1 MLILSN
7 HIKMEKID
15 RNQYFPRRLL
25 TDLKKWIDRREI
37 YAIKGPRQSGKTTLL
52 KILQDYLVQE
62 RKVNPEN
69 IVFLTLEDRE
79 VLDKFSRSPKE
90 FVRTLIMH
98 KENERFYFL
107 IDEFQYL
114 VEGGQKLKLLYD
126 LFKNIK
132 FIITGSSSLELA
144 GKTGKFLVGR
154 MFSFY
159 LYQLSFEEFIG
170 LKSKQ
175 LDNVY
180 QERIKLIRD
189 FIAKGKNFQIEVDI
203 FGDDFKKYFEEYALF
218 GGYPEVAKTEDIETK
233 RIILK
238 NIYDTYITRD
248 IIELLK
254 ITDITKF
261 RIILGLLAN
270 QAGSLINY
278 NNLATDSQA
287 YFKQIKHYLSILEET
302 FIISL
307 LRPFFTNK
315 ATELKKNPKIYFIDT
330 GFRNYILNNFNE
342 LFLRPDAGEIIEN
355 TVFTQLKINQLDNL
369 KYWRTLAKAEIDFIV
384 EIGNEIIPIE
394 VKYSYLKAAK
404 VSRGFRNF
412 LLQYCPK
419 RALVLTKGF
428 WGELKIES
436 SLVKFIPVWHL

>member
-1 MLILSN
+1 
-7 HIKMEKID
+7 MEKIGK
-15 RNQYFPRRLL
+15 NQYFPRHIL
-25 TDLKKWIDRREI
+25 TNLKKWIDRREI

-52 KILQDYLVQE
+52 KMLQDHLIQE
-62 RKVNPEN
+62 KRVNPEN

-79 VLDKFSRSPKE
+79 ILDKFSRSPKE

-98 KENERFYFL
+98 KQDERFYFL

-126 LFKNIK
+126 LFENIK

-159 LYQLSFEEFIG
+159 LYQLSFEEFIS

-175 LDNVY
+175 LNNVY
-180 QERIKLIRD
+180 QQRAKLVRD
-189 FIAKGKNFQIEVDI
+189 FMIKEKDFQIEEDI
-203 FGDDFKKYFEEYALF
+203 FGGDFKKYFEEYALF
-218 GGYPEVAKTEDIETK
+218 GGYPEVVKTEDIETK

-238 NIYDTYITRD
+238 NIYDTYINRD

-261 RIILGLLAN
+261 RTILGLLAN
-270 QAGSLINY
+270 QVGSLINY
-278 NNLATDSQA
+278 NSLTTDSQT

-342 LFLRPDAGEIIEN
+342 LSLRPDGGEIIEN
-355 TVFTQLKINQLDNL
+355 AVFTQLKISQPDNL
-369 KYWRTLAKAEIDFIV
+369 KYWRTLAKAEVDFIV
-384 EIGNEIIPIE
+384 EVGSEIIPIE
-394 VKYSYLKAAK
+394 VKYSYLKIAR

-412 LLQYCPK
+412 LLQYHPK

-436 SLVKFIPVWHL
+436 SPVKFIPVWYL

>member
-1 MLILSN
+1 MS
-7 HIKMEKID
+7 KD
-15 RNQYFPRRLL
+15 QYFPRYLL
-25 TDLKKWIDRREI
+25 ADLKKWIDRREI

-52 KILQDYLVQE
+52 KILQDYLIQGK
-62 RKVNPEN
+62 KVNPEN
-69 IVFLTLEDRE
+69 IIFLTLEDRE
-79 VLDKFSRSPKE
+79 ILDKFSRSPKE
-90 FVRTLIMH
+90 FIRTLIMN
-98 KENERFYFL
+98 KQNERFYFL

-126 LFKNIK
+126 LFENIK

-159 LYQLSFEEFIG
+159 LYQLSFKEFIG

-180 QERIKLIRD
+180 QERAKLVRD
-189 FIAKGKNFQIEVDI
+189 FITAGKDFRVEEDI

-238 NIYDTYITRD
+238 NLYDTYITRD

-261 RIILGLLAN
+261 RTILGLLAN
-270 QAGSLINY
+270 QTGSLISY
-278 NNLATDSQA
+278 NSLTADSQT

-315 ATELKKNPKIYFIDT
+315 TTELKKNPKIYFIDT
-330 GFRNYILNNFNE
+330 GFRNHILNNFNE
-342 LFLRPDAGEIIEN
+342 LSLRPDGGGIIEN
-355 TVFTQLKINQLDNL
+355 AVFTQLKISQPDNL
-369 KYWRTLAKAEIDFIV
+369 KYWRTLAKAEVDFIV

-394 VKYSYLKAAK
+394 VKYSYLKVGK

-412 LLQYCPK
+412 LLQYRPK
-419 RALVLTKGF
+419 RAMVLTKGF

-436 SLVKFIPVWHL
+436 SLLKFIPVWYL

>member
-1 MLILSN
+1 MS
-7 HIKMEKID
+7 KD
-15 RNQYFPRRLL
+15 QYFPRYLL
-25 TDLKKWIDRREI
+25 ADLKKWIDRREI
-37 YAIKGPRQSGKTTLL
+37 CAIKGPRQSGKTTLL
-52 KILQDYLVQE
+52 KILQDYLIQGK
-62 RKVNPEN
+62 KVNPEN
-69 IVFLTLEDRE
+69 IIFLTLEDRE
-79 VLDKFSRSPKE
+79 ILDKFSRSPKE
-90 FVRTLIMH
+90 FIRTLIMN
-98 KENERFYFL
+98 KQNERFYFL

-126 LFKNIK
+126 LFENIK

-180 QERIKLIRD
+180 QERAKLVRD
-189 FIAKGKNFQIEVDI
+189 FITAGKDFRVEEDI

-238 NIYDTYITRD
+238 NLYNTYITRD

-261 RIILGLLAN
+261 RTILGLLAN
-270 QAGSLINY
+270 QTGSLISY
-278 NNLATDSQA
+278 NSLTADSQT

-315 ATELKKNPKIYFIDT
+315 TTELKKNPKIYFIDT
-330 GFRNYILNNFNE
+330 GFRNHILNNFNE
-342 LFLRPDAGEIIEN
+342 LSLRPDGGGIIEN
-355 TVFTQLKINQLDNL
+355 AVFTQLKISQPDNL
-369 KYWRTLAKAEIDFIV
+369 KYWRTLAKAEVDFIV

-394 VKYSYLKAAK
+394 VKYSYLKVAK

-412 LLQYCPK
+412 LLQYRPK

-436 SLVKFIPVWHL
+436 SLLKFIPVWYL

>member
-1 MLILSN
+1 MS
-7 HIKMEKID
+7 KD
-15 RNQYFPRRLL
+15 QYFPRYLL
-25 TDLKKWIDRREI
+25 ADLKKWIDRREI

-52 KILQDYLVQE
+52 KILQDYLIQE
-62 RKVNPEN
+62 KKVNPEN
-69 IVFLTLEDRE
+69 IIFLTLEDRE
-79 VLDKFSRSPKE
+79 ILDKFSRSSKE
-90 FVRTLIMH
+90 FIRTLIMN
-98 KENERFYFL
+98 KQNERFYFL

-126 LFKNIK
+126 LFENIK

-180 QERIKLIRD
+180 QERAKLVRNFITAGKD
-189 FIAKGKNFQIEVDI
+189 FRVEEDI

-238 NIYDTYITRD
+238 NLYDTYITRD
-248 IIELLK
+248 IMELLK

-261 RIILGLLAN
+261 RTILGLLAN
-270 QAGSLINY
+270 QTGSLISY
-278 NNLATDSQA
+278 NSLTADSQT

-315 ATELKKNPKIYFIDT
+315 TTELKKNPKIYFIDT
-330 GFRNYILNNFNE
+330 GFRNHILNNFNE
-342 LFLRPDAGEIIEN
+342 LSLRPDGGGIVEN
-355 TVFTQLKINQLDNL
+355 AVFTQLKISQPDNL
-369 KYWRTLAKAEIDFIV
+369 KYWRTLAKAEVDFIV
-384 EIGNEIIPIE
+384 EIGNKVIPIE
-394 VKYSYLKAAK
+394 VKYSYLKVAK

-412 LLQYCPK
+412 LLQYRPK

-436 SLVKFIPVWHL
+436 SLLKFIPVWYL

>member
-1 MLILSN
+1 
-7 HIKMEKID
+7 MEKIGK
-15 RNQYFPRRLL
+15 NQYFPRHLL
-25 TDLKKWIDRREI
+25 TNLKKWIDRREI

-52 KILQDYLVQE
+52 KMLQDHLIQE
-62 RKVNPEN
+62 KRVNPEN

-79 VLDKFSRSPKE
+79 ILDKFSRSPKE

-98 KENERFYFL
+98 KKNERFYFL

-126 LFKNIK
+126 LFENIK

-159 LYQLSFEEFIG
+159 LYQLSFEEFIS

-175 LDNVY
+175 IKNVY
-180 QERIKLIRD
+180 QQRAKLVRD
-189 FIAKGKNFQIEVDI
+189 FIMKGKDFQIEEDI

-218 GGYPEVAKTEDIETK
+218 GGYPEVVKTEDIETK

-261 RIILGLLAN
+261 RTILGLLAN
-270 QAGSLINY
+270 QVGSLINY
-278 NNLATDSQA
+278 NSLTTDSQT

-315 ATELKKNPKIYFIDT
+315 ATELKKNPKIYFIDS

-342 LFLRPDAGEIIEN
+342 LSLRPDGGEIIEN
-355 TVFTQLKINQLDNL
+355 AVFTQLKISQPDNL
-369 KYWRTLAKAEIDFIV
+369 RYWRTLAKAEVDFIV
-384 EIGNEIIPIE
+384 EIGSEKIPIE
-394 VKYSYLKAAK
+394 VKYSYLRVPK

-412 LLQYCPK
+412 LLQYHPK

-436 SLVKFIPVWHL
+436 SPVKFIPVWYL

>member
-1 MLILSN
+1 MS
-7 HIKMEKID
+7 K
-15 RNQYFPRRLL
+15 NQYFPRCLL
-25 TDLKKWIDRREI
+25 ADLKKWIDRREI

-52 KILQDYLVQE
+52 KILQDYLIQE
-62 RKVNPEN
+62 KKVNPEN
-69 IVFLTLEDRE
+69 IIFLTLEDRE
-79 VLDKFSRSPKE
+79 ILDKFSRSSKE
-90 FVRTLIMH
+90 FIRTLIMN
-98 KENERFYFL
+98 KQNERFYFL

-126 LFKNIK
+126 LFENIK
-132 FIITGSSSLELA
+132 FIITGSSSLDLA

-180 QERIKLIRD
+180 QERAKLVRD
-189 FIAKGKNFQIEVDI
+189 FITAGKDFRVEEDI

-238 NIYDTYITRD
+238 NLYDTYITRD

-261 RIILGLLAN
+261 RTILGLLAN
-270 QAGSLINY
+270 QTGSLISY
-278 NNLATDSQA
+278 NSLTADSQT

-315 ATELKKNPKIYFIDT
+315 TTELKKNPKIYFIDT
-330 GFRNYILNNFNE
+330 GFRNHILNNFNE
-342 LFLRPDAGEIIEN
+342 LSLRPDGGGIIEN
-355 TVFTQLKINQLDNL
+355 AVFTQLKISQPDNL
-369 KYWRTLAKAEIDFIV
+369 KYWRTLAKAEVDFIV

-394 VKYSYLKAAK
+394 VKYSYLKVAK

-412 LLQYCPK
+412 LLQYRPK

-436 SLVKFIPVWHL
+436 SLLKFIPVWYL